1 MWLADEFENRKEP
14 DDLKIMD
21 LAFKEEYYV
30 ICSEQ
35 GEVYIRAVG
44 TDNKAIPYYGKY
56 GAMPYEFEGGSRI
69 TCFAPFHNVTYWCAD
84 EERCI
89 LYDEQ
94 NARFIGITHYPQ
106 WGAVYTPAIVYFKTY
121 DQDLEVPSGVLRV
134 NNMGAGTHCLAIGAY
149 EKKDVASNGG
159 LTFWSNYVSLI
170 DVQGTGNYDLHE
182 FAVKDMDNNSH
193 LITGTDQYG
202 FSGSSLLT
210 PQSVIKMSSNFEKNP
225 YFYFTDGDKNLYI
238 YSMQMRSHMLAY
250 TAGSRITG
258 ISGSPVVC
266 EFYGYGGNSTDP
278 NFRLALSQE
287 NGDIA
292 IIDVNTSQMVR
303 LFEGFAPD
311 LELKTFSGFG
321 DVKGMVWCT
330 NYEGEY

>member
-1 MWLADEFENRKEP
+1 MK
-14 DDLKIMD
+14 
-21 LAFKEEYYV
+21 
-30 ICSEQ
+30 
-35 GEVYIRAVG
+35 
-44 TDNKAIPYYGKY
+44 
-56 GAMPYEFEGGSRI
+56 
-69 TCFAPFHNVTYWCAD
+69 
-84 EERCI
+84 
-89 LYDEQ
+89 
-94 NARFIGITHYPQ
+94 
-106 WGAVYTPAIVYFKTY
+106 
-121 DQDLEVPSGVLRV
+121 
-134 NNMGAGTHCLAIGAY
+134 
-149 EKKDVASNGG
+149 
-159 LTFWSNYVSLI
+159 
-170 DVQGTGNYDLHE
+170 
-182 FAVKDMDNNSH
+182 
-193 LITGTDQYG
+193 
-202 FSGSSLLT
+202 
-210 PQSVIKMSSNFEKNP
+210 P

-250 TAGSRITG
+250 TAGSCITG